1 MMDQFVVWN
10 LYGVRYLALRESESS
25 YPTSRKLEGS
35 YYLTTICRLP
45 N

>member
-1 MMDQFVVWN
+1 MMDQFVVWT
-10 LYGVRYLALRESESS
+10 LYGVRYLALRELESS
-25 YPTSRKLEGS
+25 YPTTRKLEGS

>member
-1 MMDQFVVWN
+1 MMNQFVVWT
-10 LYGVRYLALRESESS
+10 LYGVRYLALRELGS
-25 YPTSRKLEGS
+25 S